1 MKLRNFKQ
9 LGTAAIL
16 TAVLA
21 LNSCQKEEVI
31 APKTPNKTVTPIDFT
46 KATFSKVDELQYNI
60 MAIASAITDPAY
72 GKATGILS
80 CATVTKDEVSMPHHA
95 IIDFGAGC
103 TSEDGVTSSGRI
115 DIYYNFTT
123 KGELRNNAGSEVSV
137 TFTNFS
143 EEGAT
148 FNGTA
153 TLTNQG
159 NSGDGKNRFDID
171 VNLTL
176 QDANSGE
183 TTTLNGN
190 NDYIF
195 TRGYETST
203 REDDALEISGTLSG
217 DWNGEAYTASI
228 TPSNPLVQYR
238 MEGCNQYYVKGEM
251 VYSYASQ
258 PTEYIDYGDGSC
270 DNLAVKTVDGTPET
284 ITLD

>member
-80 CATVTKDEVSMPHHA
+80 CATVTKDEISMPHHA
-95 IIDFGAGC
+95 IIDFGTGC
-103 TSEDGVTSSGRI
+103 TNEDGVTSSGRV

-123 KGELRNNAGSEVSV
+123 KSELRNNAGSEVSV
-137 TFTNFS
+137 IFSDFS
-143 EEGAT
+143 EEGVT

-171 VNLTL
+171 VNLAL
-176 QDANSGE
+176 NDANTGQV
-183 TTTLNGN
+183 TTLNGN
-190 NDYIF
+190 NDYLF
-195 TRGYETST
+195 TRGYETTT

-217 DWNGEAYTASI
+217 DWNGEAYSASI
-228 TPSNPLVQYR
+228 TPSNPLIQYR
-238 MEGCNQYYVKGEM
+238 MEGCNEFYVKGEM
-251 VYSYASQ
+251 VYSYANQ
-258 PTEYIDYGDGSC
+258 PTEYIDYGDGTC

-284 ITLD
+284 ITLN